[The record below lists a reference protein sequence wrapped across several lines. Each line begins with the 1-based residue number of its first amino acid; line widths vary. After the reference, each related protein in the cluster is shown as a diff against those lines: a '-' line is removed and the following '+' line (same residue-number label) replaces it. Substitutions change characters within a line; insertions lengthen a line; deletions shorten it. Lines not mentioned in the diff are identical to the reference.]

1 MLGFKVLKYGSNK
14 YKAHDVF
21 TIEKSKAQ
29 PVAGFMVVLLGSLRT
44 YSTHKK
50 RGGAHPL

>member
-29 PVAGFMVVLLGSLRT
+29 PVALWKFPMKTSL
-44 YSTHKK
+44 K
-50 RGGAHPL
+50 A